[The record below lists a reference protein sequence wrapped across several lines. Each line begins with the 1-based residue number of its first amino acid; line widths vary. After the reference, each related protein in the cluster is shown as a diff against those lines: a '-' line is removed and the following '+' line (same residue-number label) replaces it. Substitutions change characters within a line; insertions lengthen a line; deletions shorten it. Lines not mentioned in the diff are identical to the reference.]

1 MPQVTLTYTFATE
14 QEALAFLAGSEKTA
28 GKPAPTEANAASEPS
43 AEKRGPGRPRKD
55 AAAPATEPSPAASPS
70 PEPSPAPAPAEAKAP
85 TYAESG
91 LPDLIKAAVGRD
103 RDGVVA
109 LLKKYGAAKGD
120 QLKPD
125 QFDAF
130 KAEIVK
136 VGVSDDLS

>member
-55 AAAPATEPSPAASPS
+55 AAAPATEPSPVASPS

-91 LPDLIKAAVGRD
+91 PPHPTQAAARRAREGLA
-103 RDGVVA
+103 A

-136 VGVSDDLS
+136 VGVSDDLA